1 MYFGNVLAPPSQGVP
16 VLGFPSHRWSV
27 GVLGDWEEVVSC
39 TPADMVTSLVVMV
52 MSWGLVVQ
60 AGGWQRC
67 RQVNTEFTVCS
78 RQ

>member
-1 MYFGNVLAPPSQGVP
+1 MKCVEGMFGSPQPGCPCPRL
-16 VLGFPSHRWSV
+16 SHRWSV

-67 RQVNTEFTVCS
+67 KQVNTEFTVCS